1 MASELD
7 SLAKNGTWETV
18 KEILPR
24 RKALGSK
31 WVFKIKQ
38 NTNGTIAQYKA
49 RLIVKG
55 YEQREGI
62 DYDETFAPI
71 AKFTTI
77 CLLLAM
83 AVIEDMDIYQ
93 MDVVTAFLNGELSE
107 NEAVYMKAP
116 DGARLRPGSIVRL
129 CRMLYGLKQSP
140 RKWNDKLNEFLLQKI
155 NFTRS

>member
-49 RLIVKG
+49 RLVVKG

-62 DYDETFAPI
+62 DYDETFTPI

-77 CLLLAM
+77 HLLLAM
-83 AVIEDMDIYQ
+83 TAIEDMDIHQ
-93 MDVVTAFLNGELSE
+93 MDVVTAFLNSELPE

-116 DGARLRPGSIVRL
+116 DSTRLQPGTIVRL
-129 CRMLYGLKQSP
+129 HHM
-140 RKWNDKLNEFLLQKI
+140 
-155 NFTRS
+155 